1 MENEMKNYKLSV
13 IVPVYNVE
21 SYINRGINSLLG
33 QSYTNLEIILVDDGS
48 TDNSGVICDEY
59 AKNDE
64 RIIVVHK
71 TNEGIVSARQTGISM
86 ASGEY
91 SVNFDPDDWIESD
104 AYEEAMKIVCE
115 YEPDVYAFGMVKE
128 YGEIVEK
135 HPVRITEGYHTR
147 EGFWKEFCGIVSS
160 DYFFSQPMI
169 MAQWD
174 KIVKTNLFKK
184 FELICPRFLKKN
196 VDDAVVFPLL
206 LEMKDIYIDSRCWY
220 HYCVRNG
227 SILWETKNG
236 DLERVFSLALH
247 FLNTYNLSQY
257 KDESKTQFLLYKLVH
272 HMMLDVPELF
282 INDDCCSIYPK
293 VKKNSKVIVYGK
305 GVFANRLILRFKEKN
320 FVEVVDNIDSSDAKT
335 KLKNCLYEFDYV
347 IIAIF
352 NSEIVSEA
360 IKILSDLGL
369 KEKITIVDKSIITK
383 DILPETIRRRFDKV
397 TKHGYLESE

>member
-1 MENEMKNYKLSV
+1 MKNYKLSV

-91 SVNFDPDDWIESD
+91 SINFDPDDWIESD

-147 EGFWKEFCGIVSS
+147 EGFWKEFCGILSS
-160 DYFFSQPMI
+160 D
-169 MAQWD
+169 
-174 KIVKTNLFKK
+174 
-184 FELICPRFLKKN
+184 
-196 VDDAVVFPLL
+196 
-206 LEMKDIYIDSRCWY
+206 
-220 HYCVRNG
+220 
-227 SILWETKNG
+227 
-236 DLERVFSLALH
+236 
-247 FLNTYNLSQY
+247 
-257 KDESKTQFLLYKLVH
+257 
-272 HMMLDVPELF
+272 
-282 INDDCCSIYPK
+282 
-293 VKKNSKVIVYGK
+293 
-305 GVFANRLILRFKEKN
+305 
-320 FVEVVDNIDSSDAKT
+320 
-335 KLKNCLYEFDYV
+335 
-347 IIAIF
+347 
-352 NSEIVSEA
+352 
-360 IKILSDLGL
+360 
-369 KEKITIVDKSIITK
+369 
-383 DILPETIRRRFDKV
+383 
-397 TKHGYLESE
+397 